1 MDGIINKLNIFFI
14 QRVYAQRLEDGIGGI
29 VDNPEAIKNEED
41 LVDRIVGIALPLS
54 IIAAF
59 ILLSYGGYLMVSSQ
73 GNPEKLQEAKSLIT
87 NAIIGLVVILAS
99 VGILVL
105 LSDTLG
111 LDVFK

>member
-29 VDNPEAIKNEED
+29 VDNPDSIRNEED

-87 NAIIGLVVILAS
+87 NAIIGLVVILGS

-111 LDVFK
+111 LNVFK

>member
-29 VDNPEAIKNEED
+29 VDNPETIRNEED
-41 LVDRIVGIALPLS
+41 LVDRIIGIALPLS

-87 NAIIGLVVILAS
+87 NAIIGLVVILGS

-111 LDVFK
+111 LNVFK